1 MLKGSMRDALPA
13 PSSFFSYSYL
23 RDKRDKKDN
32 GFTIDITGLLRSG
45 RRWIRDI

>member
-13 PSSFFSYSYL
+13 PSSLFSYSYL
-23 RDKRDKKDN
+23 RDKKDN